1 MVFGEDVESVEYVV
15 LPNVP
20 SKIRSIE
27 FQEEKIA
34 LKVVDGS
41 VRIPL
46 VNEPEDHEYSIIVF

>member
-1 MVFGEDVESVEYVV
+1 MVFGEGVESVEYVV

-20 SKIRSIE
+20 SKISSIE

-46 VNEPEDHEYSIIVF
+46 VNEPEDH